1 MKEGHS
7 RSHDVGEGHSTS
19 RDMGRVQFVITDLAE
34 CCRVACVMTLLLWKQ
49 TQC

>member
-19 RDMGRVQFVITDLAE
+19 RDMGRGTV
-34 CCRVACVMTLLLWKQ
+34 CHH
-49 TQC
+49 